1 MEKIDVVRLL
11 KMVQSEYP
19 KHFENL
25 GDEELELKIQLWF
38 ISLQEISLKDSI
50 VILQKHICS
59 ENGMY
64 CPTLHHFLK
73 YNNILKNG
81 NLKTSGE
88 AWEEALNN
96 IKAYGYYAQKE
107 GLDALDEITRKA
119 VKAIGYR
126 EMCLSENIDLL
137 RAHFNKYYETF
148 VNRENEYNTMPE
160 TLKIIQD
167 LADKK
172 DMNQIEKI

>member
-1 MEKIDVVRLL
+1 MQKSEVVQLL
-11 KMVQSEYP
+11 KMIQSEYP
-19 KHFENL
+19 KHFESLTENTL
-25 GDEELELKIQLWF
+25 DLKIQLWF
-38 ISLQEISLKDSI
+38 TSLQEISLKDSV

-73 YNNILKNG
+73 NHNILKNG

-126 EMCLSENIDLL
+126 EMCISENVDLL
-137 RAHFNKYYETF
+137 RAHFNKYYDTF
-148 VNRENEYNTMPE
+148 ASRENEYNTMPKN
-160 TLKIIQD
+160 LQLVQD